1 MLGLIAGRGRLPV
14 DIARAARRRGLG
26 VVAVAFHGDTDAALG
41 AEVDHI
47 TWLHLGELE
56 RLLCALRASGARDV
70 VMAGK
75 ILKTNLYG
83 DLASLRPDAR
93 AIALIAGLRDRSDD
107 GILGAI
113 ADTLEREGLILR
125 PQAELVPELCAEPG
139 VLGAI
144 APTEAQ
150 RRDAVFGWR
159 IAKVLGAVDV
169 GQTVVVRDR
178 AVMAL
183 EAIEGTDAAIER
195 GAALGGAGVT
205 VVKVAKPRQDP
216 RFDLP
221 TIGPET
227 LAVLTRA
234 KAAALAV
241 EAGRTLVVDRER
253 MLELADTSGIS
264 VFGVTGE
271 GEIPGA

>member
-1 MLGLIAGRGRLPV
+1 MLGLIAGRGRLPA
-14 DIARAARRRGLG
+14 DIARAARRRGLR
-26 VVAVAFHGDTDAALG
+26 VAAIAFHGDTDPGLE

-47 TWLHLGELE
+47 TWIHVGELE
-56 RLLCALRASGARDV
+56 RLLGALHAAKARDV

-75 ILKTNLYG
+75 ILKTTLYG

-93 AIALIAGLRDRSDD
+93 AIALIAGLHDRSDD
-107 GILGAI
+107 AILGAI
-113 ADTLEREGLILR
+113 ADTLAAEGLVLR
-125 PQAELVPELCAEPG
+125 PQAELVPELCAETG
-139 VLGAI
+139 VLGAVV
-144 APTEAQ
+144 PGETQ
-150 RRDAVFGWR
+150 RRDAAFGWR
-159 IAKVLGAVDV
+159 IAKALGEVDV

-183 EAIEGTDAAIER
+183 EAIEGTDEAILR
-195 GAALGGAGVT
+195 GASLGGAGVT

-221 TIGPET
+221 AIGPDT
-227 LAVLTRA
+227 LAVLVQA

-253 MLELADTSGIS
+253 VVEIADANGIALLGLS
-264 VFGVTGE
+264 PDAEDG
-271 GEIPGA
+271 GA